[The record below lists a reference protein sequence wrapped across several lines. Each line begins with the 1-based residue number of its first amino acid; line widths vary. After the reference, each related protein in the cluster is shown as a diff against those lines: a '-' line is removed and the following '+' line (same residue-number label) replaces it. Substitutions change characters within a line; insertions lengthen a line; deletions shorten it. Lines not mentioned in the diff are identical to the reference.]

1 MSKNFSFF
9 VLALYLS
16 ALLQVSVLAIPI
28 GILLIMIWYLANGS
42 KHLIIISLLFSLFLS
57 SGSNIRISYI
67 LLATTL
73 SLAIFVAGR
82 DYLPHRFTATIGLAV
97 FGIITWEVALFIL
110 VGLKI

>member
-1 MSKNFSFF
+1 MSKNFSIF
-9 VLALYLS
+9 VLVLYLS
-16 ALLQVSVLAIPI
+16 ALLQVSILAIPT
-28 GILLIMIWYLANGS
+28 GILLIMVWYLANDS

-57 SGSNIRISYI
+57 SMSNIRISYI

-73 SLAIFVAGR
+73 SIAIFVAGR
-82 DYLPHRFTATIGLAV
+82 DYLPHRSTATVGLAV